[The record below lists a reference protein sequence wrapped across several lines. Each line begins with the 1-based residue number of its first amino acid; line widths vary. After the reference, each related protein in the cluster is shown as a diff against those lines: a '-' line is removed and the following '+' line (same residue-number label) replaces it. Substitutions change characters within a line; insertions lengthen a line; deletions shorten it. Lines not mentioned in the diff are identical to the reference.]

1 MNYGPSCM
9 GGLLVLAEAIL
20 CAACLRV
27 HDDLCCLVRIGAI
40 MAWVYP
46 SWPAC
51 SFTAELCVVYSY
63 VGPASKESS
72 KATCHSTHAR
82 GIIYSTVF

>member
-1 MNYGPSCM
+1 
-9 GGLLVLAEAIL
+9 
-20 CAACLRV
+20 
-27 HDDLCCLVRIGAI
+27 

-51 SFTAELCVVYSY
+51 SFTAELCVVYNNPVTSIIDSPGIVAYLVATY
-63 VGPASKESS
+63 VGHASKESS
-72 KATCHSTHAR
+72 EATCHSTHAR

>member
-1 MNYGPSCM
+1 
-9 GGLLVLAEAIL
+9 
-20 CAACLRV
+20 
-27 HDDLCCLVRIGAI
+27 

-51 SFTAELCVVYSY
+51 SFTAELCVVHNSPTSIIDSPGIVTYLVAYLVATY

-72 KATCHSTHAR
+72 AATCHSTHAR

>member
-1 MNYGPSCM
+1 METMHSDDLVMVHLWLVNYGPSCM
-9 GGLLVLAEAIL
+9 GGLAEAII
-20 CAACLRV
+20 CAACLRA

-51 SFTAELCVVYSY
+51 SFTAELCVVYNS
-63 VGPASKESS
+63 PTSII
-72 KATCHSTHAR
+72 
-82 GIIYSTVF
+82 GIV